1 MKTLSIFL
9 LFPFLLYAQTVQETI
24 QQSFINNYQLQ
35 ILQEEAE
42 IIGTQAKIEGTWDDP
57 IFKMGINDIQF
68 EKPLSRDLEA
78 MQNQY
83 VAISQKIP
91 LSNRLELS
99 SELQETKREVVE
111 AQQSLLK
118 STIAFEVRK
127 AFIDVAYAQKN
138 LHVLDDYIAFL
149 KTPMELLENLS
160 AVEKNSVEK
169 YLKTELLQKRYQ
181 IQRETW
187 LRSIAIAKEQV
198 ELVGNIQIDT
208 FEGEVIL
215 EEYHLQP
222 LEGLLTQLENQSL
235 QLQVSKVLQSVAQ
248 KGVDLASAKEQADL
262 TVTGGYYQRDARNDY
277 VSLSLSY
284 PLYIHD
290 KQSQQKVQ
298 AMKRANIQHISYEQM
313 KVQLQQQLKIIKH
326 QLETLYQELALLRE
340 SRQKITQLIANAKAE
355 LSSSG
360 SLLRYYELFREKT
373 NNRLEIQQKEYR
385 IQEQQNKI
393 AQLLGVTL

>member
-1 MKTLSIFL
+1 MIQ
-9 LFPFLLYAQTVQETI
+9 AQTVQETI
-24 QQSFINNYQLQ
+24 QQSFISNYQLQ

-138 LHVLDDYIAFL
+138 LHLLDEYIAFL
-149 KTPMELLENLS
+149 KTPMELLENFS

-198 ELVGNIQIDT
+198 ELIGNIQIDT
-208 FEGEVIL
+208 FEDEVML

-222 LEGLLTQLENQSL
+222 LEGLLTQLEEQSL

-248 KGVDLASAKEQADL
+248 KGVDLASATEQADI
-262 TVTGGYYQRDARNDY
+262 TVTGGYYQRETRNDY

-313 KVQLQQQLKIIKH
+313 KVKLQQQLKIVKH
-326 QLETLYQELALLRE
+326 QLETLHQELVLLRE
-340 SRQKITQLIANAKAE
+340 SRQKIKQLIANAKAE

-360 SLLRYYELFREKT
+360 SLLRYYELFRQKT

>member
-1 MKTLSIFL
+1 MKTLFIFI
-9 LFPFLLYAQTVQETI
+9 LFPFMIQAQTVEETI
-24 QQSFINNYQLQ
+24 QQSFQNNYQLQ

-99 SELQETKREVVE
+99 SELQETKREVLE
-111 AQQSLLK
+111 AQQSLVK

-138 LHVLDDYIAFL
+138 LHLLDDYIAFL

-181 IQRETW
+181 LQRETW

-198 ELVGNIQIDT
+198 ELIGNIQIDT
-208 FEGEVIL
+208 FEDEVML

-248 KGVDLASAKEQADL
+248 KGVDLATAKEQADI
-262 TVTGGYYQRDARNDY
+262 TVTGGYYQRETRNDY

-313 KVQLQQQLKIIKH
+313 KVKLQQQLKIVKH
-326 QLETLYQELALLRE
+326 QLETLHQELVLLRE
-340 SRQKITQLIANAKAE
+340 SRQKIKQLIANAKAE

-360 SLLRYYELFREKT
+360 SLLRYYELFRQKT